1 MPDRCREEGGRERR
15 RDWRE
20 QRTDQS
26 HDAEPWGYWAV
37 TCNHLCLPW
46 DRWECTSSGLCFLP
60 VFLYRP
66 SSFFFFK
73 ASLCLGKLV
82 SRVGVNSYSY
92 LPRYQPSNRLPPTHS
107 WSLQLRGQQSRE
119 ISSVLSA
126 PQHSMQCSGSC
137 SACCAP
143 AIRSSL
149 SRDKAW
155 LAFKSEAGT

>member
-37 TCNHLCLPW
+37 TCNRPYPGIDGNAHRQGCVSCLYFFIEPP
-46 DRWECTSSGLCFLP
+46 L
-60 VFLYRP
+60 
-66 SSFFFFK
+66 FFFFK

-149 SRDKAW
+149 SGDKAW